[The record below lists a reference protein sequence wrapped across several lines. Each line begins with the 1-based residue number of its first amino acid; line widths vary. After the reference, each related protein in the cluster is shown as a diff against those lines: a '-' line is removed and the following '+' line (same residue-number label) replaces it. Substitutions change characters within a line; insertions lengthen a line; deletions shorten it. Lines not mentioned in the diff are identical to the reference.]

1 MKERHS
7 VQVRERNRERE
18 RERERRYCGI
28 GEMMCVRKRERDGFI
43 HSSAQVGVCQN
54 VSQPFCNPFIRK

>member
-7 VQVRERNRERE
+7 VQVRERERE

-28 GEMMCVRKRERDGFI
+28 GEMMCVSEKERERWFYPFV
-43 HSSAQVGVCQN
+43 SASRCVPKCQ
-54 VSQPFCNPFIRK
+54 STLL